1 MQLPSNTRWIR
12 LAVTAFAAAAT
23 VAVML
28 FIALSGTLSPRANAQ
43 TDACPKVTMISAE
56 AAYTLHLVEKDG
68 SGFKDLGL
76 SNRQIGNS
84 ITLSNINAVLGFQIQ
99 RGDVLTDEVTYRN
112 REIQRHPSFIIVGY
126 EDDTDNDYNDAV
138 IRREIDCSPSP
149 PPPPPTDDENG
160 GDDDDTPN
168 LIIDTTSL
176 TVNEDGTETFSVQL
190 ATLPTGDVTVSVMS
204 GDTDAASVSP
214 PSRTFNTSNWDMNQ
228 IFTVSGEDDDDTNDE
243 TVIVS
248 LTASGADYDGVTG
261 SVTVT
266 VTDSD
271 RTPNLIIDN
280 TSLTVNED
288 GTETFSV
295 QLATLPTG
303 DVTVSVMSGDTDAA
317 SVSPPS
323 RTFNTSNWDMNQTF
337 TVSGQDDNDTN
348 DETVTVLLT
357 ASGADYDGVTGSVT
371 VTVTDDDRTPN
382 LIIDTTSLTV
392 NEDGTETFS
401 VQLATLPTGD
411 VTVSVMSGDTDAAS
425 VSPPS
430 RTFNTSNWD
439 MNQIFTVS
447 GEDDDDTNDE
457 TVTVSLTASGADY
470 DGVTGSVTV
479 TVTDSDRTPNLIIDN
494 TSLTVNEDGT
504 ETFSVKL
511 ATLPTGDVTV
521 SVMSGDTDAASVSPP
536 SRTFNTSNWD
546 MDQTFTVSGQDDNDT
561 NDETVTVLLTASG
574 ADYDGVTG
582 SVTVT
587 VTDSD
592 RTPNL
597 IIDTTSLTVNED
609 GTETFSVQLATLPT
623 GDVTVS
629 VMSGDT
635 DAASVSPPSRTFNTS
650 NWDMNQ
656 IFTVSG
662 EDDDDT
668 NDETVTVSLTASG
681 ADYDGVTGS
690 VTVTV
695 TDSDRTPNLII
706 DNTSLTVNE
715 DGTETFSV
723 KLATLPT
730 GDVTV
735 SVMSGDTDAAS
746 VSPPSRTFNTSNW
759 DMNQTFTVSG
769 QDDNDTNDETVTV
782 LLTAS
787 GADYDGVT
795 GSVTVTVTDDDRTP
809 NLIIDTTSLTVNEDG
824 TETFSVQ
831 LATLP
836 TGDVTV
842 SVMSDDT
849 DAASVSPPSRTFNTS
864 NWDMDQTFTVS
875 GQDDNDTNDETV
887 VVSLTASG
895 ADYGGVTGSV
905 TVTVTDDDRNNGDG
919 NNGNGNN
926 GDGNNDDDDD
936 DDDPPPV
943 VRDPTEPPKPTAEPT
958 VAPTTVPT
966 VAPTAVPTAVPTVA
980 PTAAP
985 IPTQEPTADAIA
997 ATAAAADAIAA
1008 TATATAA
1015 AADAVAATA
1024 AAAAAAAAAATPT
1037 PTPTPVP
1044 THTPTPTP
1052 TATPTLTPTPVPT
1065 PTPQPTATPVVGAGI
1080 VTPTP
1085 EAQATVPERVR
1096 STLVGAANTLRD
1108 RNTLI
1113 ILLIILGIL
1122 ILGIFIYLILRR
1134 RR

>member
-1 MQLPSNTRWIR
+1 MQLPSNTSWIR

-56 AAYTLHLVEKDG
+56 AAYTLHLVEKVG
-68 SGFKDLGL
+68 SGFKNLGL

-112 REIQRHPSFIIVGY
+112 REIRRHPSFIIVGY

-176 TVNEDGTETFSVQL
+176 TVNEDGSATFSVKL

-204 GDTDAASVSP
+204 GDTDAATVSP
-214 PSRTFNTSNWDMNQ
+214 ASRTFNTTNWDM
-228 IFTVSGEDDDDTNDE
+228 D
-243 TVIVS
+243 
-248 LTASGADYDGVTG
+248 
-261 SVTVT
+261 
-266 VTDSD
+266 
-271 RTPNLIIDN
+271 
-280 TSLTVNED
+280 
-288 GTETFSV
+288 
-295 QLATLPTG
+295 
-303 DVTVSVMSGDTDAA
+303 
-317 SVSPPS
+317 
-323 RTFNTSNWDMNQTF
+323 QT
-337 TVSGQDDNDTN
+337 
-348 DETVTVLLT
+348 
-357 ASGADYDGVTGSVT
+357 
-371 VTVTDDDRTPN
+371 
-382 LIIDTTSLTV
+382 
-392 NEDGTETFS
+392 
-401 VQLATLPTGD
+401 
-411 VTVSVMSGDTDAAS
+411 
-425 VSPPS
+425 
-430 RTFNTSNWD
+430 
-439 MNQIFTVS
+439 FTVS

-479 TVTDSDRTPNLIIDN
+479 TITDSDRTPNLIIDT
-494 TSLTVNEDGT
+494 TSLTVNEDGST
-504 ETFSVKL
+504 TFSVKL

-521 SVMSGDTDAASVSPP
+521 SVISDDTDAATVSPA
-536 SRTFNTSNWD
+536 SRIFNTTNWD
-546 MDQTFTVSGQDDNDT
+546 MDQTFTVSGEDDDDT
-561 NDETVTVLLTASG
+561 NDETVVVSLTASG

-609 GTETFSVQLATLPT
+609 GSTTFSVQLATLPT

-635 DAASVSPPSRTFNTS
+635 DAASVSPPSRTFNTT
-650 NWDMNQ
+650 NWDMDQ
-656 IFTVSG
+656 TFTVSG
-662 EDDDDT
+662 ENDDDT
-668 NDETVTVSLTASG
+668 DDETVVVSLTASG

-706 DNTSLTVNE
+706 DTTSLTVNE
-715 DGTETFSV
+715 DGSATFSV

-735 SVMSGDTDAAS
+735 SVISDDTDAAT
-746 VSPPSRTFNTSNW
+746 VSPASRTFNTTNW
-759 DMNQTFTVSG
+759 DMDQTFTVSG
-769 QDDNDTNDETVTV
+769 ENDDDTDDETVV
-782 LLTAS
+782 VSLTAS

-795 GSVTVTVTDDDRTP
+795 GSVTVTVTDDD
-809 NLIIDTTSLTVNEDG
+809 G
-824 TETFSVQ
+824 
-831 LATLP
+831 
-836 TGDVTV
+836 
-842 SVMSDDT
+842 
-849 DAASVSPPSRTFNTS
+849 
-864 NWDMDQTFTVS
+864 
-875 GQDDNDTNDETV
+875 
-887 VVSLTASG
+887 
-895 ADYGGVTGSV
+895 
-905 TVTVTDDDRNNGDG
+905 NNGDG
-919 NNGNGNN
+919 NNGDGNN
-926 GDGNNDDDDD
+926 GDGNNGDGNNGDGNNGDGNNGDGNNGDGNNGDGNNGDGNNGDGNNGDGNNGDGNDGNDDDDDDGNDDDD

-997 ATAAAADAIAA
+997 ATATAAAADAIAA
-1008 TATATAA
+1008 TATAV

-1044 THTPTPTP
+1044 THTLTPTPTPTP

-1085 EAQATVPERVR
+1085 EAEATVPERVR

>member
-1 MQLPSNTRWIR
+1 MQLPSNTSWIR

-112 REIQRHPSFIIVGY
+112 REIQRHPSFIIIGY

-168 LIIDTTSL
+168 LIIDNTSL
-176 TVNEDGTETFSVQL
+176 TVNEDGTATFSVKL
-190 ATLPTGDVTVSVMS
+190 ATLPTDDVTVSVMS
-204 GDTDAASVSP
+204 DDTDAASVSP
-214 PSRTFNTSNWDMNQ
+214 TSRTFNTSNWDM
-228 IFTVSGEDDDDTNDE
+228 D
-243 TVIVS
+243 
-248 LTASGADYDGVTG
+248 
-261 SVTVT
+261 
-266 VTDSD
+266 
-271 RTPNLIIDN
+271 
-280 TSLTVNED
+280 
-288 GTETFSV
+288 
-295 QLATLPTG
+295 
-303 DVTVSVMSGDTDAA
+303 
-317 SVSPPS
+317 
-323 RTFNTSNWDMNQTF
+323 QTF

-348 DETVTVLLT
+348 DETVTISLT

-382 LIIDTTSLTV
+382 LIIDNTSLTVNEDGSTTFSVKLATLPTGDVTVSVISDDTDAATISPASRTFNTSNWDMNQAFTVSGEDDDDTNDETVTVSLTASGADYDGVTGSVAVTVTDSDRTPNLIIDTTSLTV
-392 NEDGTETFS
+392 NEDGSTTFS

-411 VTVSVMSGDTDAAS
+411 VTVSVISDDTDAAS
-425 VSPPS
+425 VSPTS

-439 MNQIFTVS
+439 MDQIFTVS

-470 DGVTGSVTV
+470 DGVTGSV
-479 TVTDSDRTPNLIIDN
+479 
-494 TSLTVNEDGT
+494 
-504 ETFSVKL
+504 
-511 ATLPTGDVTV
+511 A
-521 SVMSGDTDAASVSPP
+521 
-536 SRTFNTSNWD
+536 
-546 MDQTFTVSGQDDNDT
+546 
-561 NDETVTVLLTASG
+561 
-574 ADYDGVTG
+574 
-582 SVTVT
+582 VT

-609 GTETFSVQLATLPT
+609 GST
-623 GDVTVS
+623 
-629 VMSGDT
+629 
-635 DAASVSPPSRTFNTS
+635 
-650 NWDMNQ
+650 
-656 IFTVSG
+656 
-662 EDDDDT
+662 
-668 NDETVTVSLTASG
+668 
-681 ADYDGVTGS
+681 
-690 VTVTV
+690 
-695 TDSDRTPNLII
+695 
-706 DNTSLTVNE
+706 
-715 DGTETFSV
+715 TFSV

-735 SVMSGDTDAAS
+735 SVISDDTDAAT
-746 VSPPSRTFNTSNW
+746 VSPTSRTFNTSNW
-759 DMNQTFTVSG
+759 DMNQAFTVSG
-769 QDDNDTNDETVTV
+769 EDDDDTDDETVV
-782 LLTAS
+782 VSLTAS

-795 GSVTVTVTDDDRTP
+795 GSVAVTVTD
-809 NLIIDTTSLTVNEDG
+809 SDG
-824 TETFSVQ
+824 
-831 LATLP
+831 
-836 TGDVTV
+836 
-842 SVMSDDT
+842 
-849 DAASVSPPSRTFNTS
+849 
-864 NWDMDQTFTVS
+864 
-875 GQDDNDTNDETV
+875 
-887 VVSLTASG
+887 
-895 ADYGGVTGSV
+895 
-905 TVTVTDDDRNNGDG
+905 NNGDG
-919 NNGNGNN
+919 NNG
-926 GDGNNDDDDD
+926 DGNDDDDDD

-1008 TATATAA
+1008 TATAV

-1024 AAAAAAAAAATPT
+1024 AAAAAAATPT
-1037 PTPTPVP
+1037 PTPTSVP

-1052 TATPTLTPTPVPT
+1052 TPTPAPTLTPTPLPT
-1065 PTPQPTATPVVGAGI
+1065 PTPQPTATPVVGVGI
-1080 VTPTP
+1080 RLIRG
-1085 EAQATVPERVR
+1085 ERHRRQGGRVH
-1096 STLVGAANTLRD
+1096 A
-1108 RNTLI
+1108 
-1113 ILLIILGIL
+1113 
-1122 ILGIFIYLILRR
+1122 RR
-1134 RR
+1134 RRRSQRPCHGANGSRPRLLLGRRHAARQRSVRDRREFRRQPRHRTGTGRRPRALLPRLHQAAPRHLAGPQTHHRHDQRPRCRLRHGHGSALRHPPRLRKHPVHRIPATRPDH